1 MAKRLRVLI
10 AGNADKTGVRA
21 AARDLC
27 QLIGLHR
34 SLSCAG
40 IDLTKNKE
48 LKGLR
53 ADVVL
58 ALGGDGTVLNICRR
72 MGSKQKPVLG
82 IRFGHKGFLAEVL
95 PEEMASAVERLALG
109 KYAIS
114 ERMRIEGQVI
124 SGHRRG
130 RKLVALNEVAVHAG
144 PMARRIDVNVKVDGE
159 GVLAY
164 DGDGI
169 IAATPTGSTAY
180 SLAAGGPIVA
190 QDLEAM
196 VITPV
201 SPHTL
206 AARPLVVGPESQ
218 VTINVHC
225 LEHRAAV
232 TADGQDVCRLKS
244 GDSVLVRRHPK
255 PFLLM
260 ELGTRGRY
268 QPVRDNLG
276 WIPGSKRR

>member
-1 MAKRLRVLI
+1 MAKRLGVFI
-10 AGNADKTGVRA
+10 AGNAEKTGVRA
-21 AARDLC
+21 AARDLVR
-27 QLIGLHR
+27 LIGLHR
-34 SLSCAG
+34 NLRYVGLDLSRRKAF
-40 IDLTKNKE
+40 T
-48 LKGLR
+48 GLR
-53 ADVVL
+53 AEVVL

-72 MGSKQKPVLG
+72 MGGRQKPVLG
-82 IRFGHKGFLAEVL
+82 IRFGYKGFLAEVL
-95 PEEMASAVERLALG
+95 PEEMEAAVERLALG
-109 KYAIS
+109 KYSIS
-114 ERMRIEGQVI
+114 ERMRIEAQVL
-124 SGHRRG
+124 SGRRRG
-130 RKLVALNEVAVHAG
+130 RKLVALNEIAVHAG
-144 PMARRIDVNVKVDGE
+144 PVARRIDVNVKVDGE

-190 QDLEAM
+190 QDLEAV

-218 VTINVHC
+218 VEIDVHC
-225 LEHRAAV
+225 RERRAAV
-232 TADGQDVCRLKS
+232 TADGQDACKLKS

-255 PFLLM
+255 PFLLV